1 MTPAER
7 LRYLRLVLIVTGLAS
22 LGLYPLMLFWPS
34 GWARKLVRAPPD
46 HYAARRDVGRR
57 YGSTRGFE
65 SHPA

>member
-34 GWARKLVRAPPD
+34 G
-46 HYAARRDVGRR
+46 
-57 YGSTRGFE
+57 
-65 SHPA
+65 